1 MTTYNTTE
9 ISPEE
14 QFNDGSDER
23 NIFKYTHKGD
33 LPPDESLSYLNNSF
47 INKDIATL
55 FDISEELVTVHPKA
69 TVFDIAEDLVTVHPE
84 PTLFEVIDTSFEGI
98 K

>member
-1 MTTYNTTE
+1 MNTDHTTE
-9 ISPEE
+9 ISPKE
-14 QFNDGSDER
+14 QFDDSSNER

-33 LPPDESLSYLNNSF
+33 LPPDESLSY